1 MGYCQGL
8 CFVTGVLL
16 LHLEEEDAFNMLTFL
31 MFDLGLRQQYKP
43 SMTAVQVTWTHM
55 YAQTEGWDCN
65 WVYILKYKTHFQ

>member
-43 SMTAVQVTWTHM
+43 TMTAVQVTWTRTCTH
-55 YAQTEGWDCN
+55 THR
-65 WVYILKYKTHFQ
+65 LKD

>member
-43 SMTAVQVTWTHM
+43 SMTAVQVTWTRM
-55 YAQTEGWDCN
+55 YAQTEGWDDSC
-65 WVYILKYKTHFQ
+65 I